1 MQKIKEE
8 EDLFQKELAEQL
20 EKEEIRRD
28 EEEIDPMK
36 KADRI
41 KIEEGL
47 IKKKEEERE
56 KEKLLQFTQKYYIGS
71 GNNH

>member
-1 MQKIKEE
+1 M
-8 EDLFQKELAEQL
+8 ELAEEL
-20 EKEEIRRD
+20 EKEEIRR
-28 EEEIDPMK
+28 EEDEIDPMK

-47 IKKKEEERE
+47 IKKKDEARD
-56 KEKLLQFTQKYYIGS
+56 KEKLLQFTQKYYIGG